1 MISLDGTHVAM
12 ITPFDQDN
20 NIDEEKYRNFIDFLI
35 DHGVDGI
42 VAAGTTGESAT
53 MSHDEHQKVID
64 IMVDQ
69 ANGRVTTI
77 AGAGSNATSEALD
90 LVKYVEDAGA
100 DAALVIT
107 PYYNKPQQSGLYD
120 HYKLLDDA
128 TNIPIIAY
136 NVPSRTGVDLSVDTI
151 IKLAQLDDIVA
162 IKEAN
167 PDLNKLANVFN
178 RLKKEEITDFTV
190 LSGNDSLTLPMIAQ
204 GARGVISVAANVM
217 PTEMSDMVNSALNAD
232 YVRSQELSNYLFDLM
247 DVLFIEASPAP
258 TKQALNLM
266 GMDMGG
272 LRMPINP
279 ISESNDIIL
288 QEVLKEYNLIE

>member
-77 AGAGSNATSEALD
+77 AGAGSNATSEALG

-128 TNIPIIAY
+128 TNVPIIAY

-151 IKLAQLDDIVA
+151 IKLAQLDDIIA

-178 RLKKEEITDFTV
+178 CLKKEEITDFTV

-217 PTEMSDMVNSALNAD
+217 PTEMSDMVNSALDAD

-258 TKQALNLM
+258 TKRALNLM
-266 GMDMGG
+266 GMDVGG

-279 ISESNDIIL
+279 ISEANDVIL